1 MDESIMRYIPKDKQ
15 DAVRD
20 AYKDDDG
27 YWICLKEGWEASR
40 MDSDCRVIH
49 EDYIKDLRYQIAGIK
64 KVIKTKT
71 RQPQGKKASR

>member
-49 EDYIKDLRYQIAGIK
+49 ED
-64 KVIKTKT
+64 
-71 RQPQGKKASR
+71 

>member
-1 MDESIMRYIPKDKQ
+1 MDADIMKYIPKDRQ

-64 KVIKTKT
+64 KISKTKNRISSGRRT
-71 RQPQGKKASR
+71 R